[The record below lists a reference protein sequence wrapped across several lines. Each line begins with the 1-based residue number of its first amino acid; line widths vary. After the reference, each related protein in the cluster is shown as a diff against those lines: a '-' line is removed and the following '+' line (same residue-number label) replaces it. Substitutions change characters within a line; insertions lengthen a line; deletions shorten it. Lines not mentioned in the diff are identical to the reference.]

1 MLAEF
6 LAHVNMQRNVLES
19 FVNVQVPM
27 VIDSSKFQICLAGL
41 ECLQVHHS
49 VCAQLARKALLHSKM
64 SGAFV

>member
-41 ECLQVHHS
+41 ECLQVHHT
-49 VCAQLARKALLHSKM
+49 QLAHKALLHSRISEM
-64 SGAFV
+64 SGAVV